1 MRISPADHDRI
12 RRAVEEAEQ
21 ATSGEIFCVIARRVS
36 SYREVGLAWAAAA
49 AMILPLLLI
58 PLGFSPAW
66 LPGFSDGWQ
75 AAQLAA
81 TPVTMAQ
88 TLGAYALIQVVIF
101 LVVFLIHGLPIV
113 RRLMTPA
120 SIRRHRV
127 RKAAIQQFLAH
138 GIHVTANRTGV
149 LIFCALDE
157 HRVEVVADQGIH
169 SRVPAEVWADVASA
183 LTRELRAGRPI
194 EGFEAAI
201 ALSGEALS
209 AHFPPGPDNP
219 NELSDRLVEL

>member
-21 ATSGEIFCVIARRVS
+21 TTSGEIFCVIARRVS

-81 TPVTMAQ
+81 TPVTVAQ
-88 TLGAYALIQVVIF
+88 TLGAYALVQVVIF
-101 LVVFLIHGLPIV
+101 LAVFLIHGLPVV
-113 RRLMTPA
+113 RRLMTPG

-127 RKAAIQQFLAH
+127 RKAAMHQFLAH

-157 HRVEVVADQGIH
+157 HRVEVVADEGIH
-169 SRVPAEVWADVASA
+169 SLVPAETWADVTSA
-183 LTRELRAGRPI
+183 LTRDLRAGRPI

-201 ALSGEALS
+201 ALSGQVLS

>member
-1 MRISPADHDRI
+1 MRISPRDHERI
-12 RRAVEEAEQ
+12 RRAVEEAELT
-21 ATSGEIFCVIARRVS
+21 TSGEIFCVVARKVS
-36 SYREVGLAWAAAA
+36 SYRDVGLGWASAA
-49 AMILPLLLI
+49 AMILPLLLV

-66 LPGFSDGWQ
+66 LPGFADGWQ

-81 TPVTMAQ
+81 TPVTVVQ
-88 TLGAYALIQVVIF
+88 TLAAYAIVQIA
-101 LVVFLIHGLPIV
+101 VFLTVFLGHGLPVV

-127 RKAAIQQFLAH
+127 RRAALHQFLAH
-138 GIHVTANRTGV
+138 GIHTTADRTGV

-157 HRVEVVADQGIH
+157 HRVEVIADEGIH
-169 SRVPAEVWADVASA
+169 SRVPKDTWANVASV
-183 LTRELRAGRPI
+183 LTRELRAHRPI

-201 ALSGEALS
+201 ALSGDVLS
-209 AHFPPGPDNP
+209 THFPPRDRNP